1 MPQLFI
7 TTSWDDGHPLD
18 LRLAELL
25 ARYDLPGTF
34 YVPRRAEQ
42 TVMADAQLRELA
54 KAFEIGAHTLNHV
67 VLPEVADGV
76 AEREIRDSKTYL
88 EDLLGRPVPMFCFP
102 RGRFRAR
109 HVRMLTRAGF
119 LGARTTELFSLRPP
133 VRRDGIALLPT
144 SIQAYPHG
152 PVSYLRNFAR
162 RLAWGNLGCYL
173 QLNAG
178 RQWTRTAA
186 ALLGRAA
193 ERGGVFHLWGHSW
206 EVEAYNQ
213 WSQLEDVF
221 RFMNEQKP
229 GAQPL
234 SNGEICDSVSRGA
247 AGPGGEPGGRLEG

>member
-1 MPQLFI
+1 MTGFYI

-25 ARYDLPGTF
+25 ARYGLPGTF

-42 TVMADAQLRELA
+42 AVMADTQLRELA
-54 KAFEIGAHTLNHV
+54 KAFEIGAHTLSHV
-67 VLPEVADGV
+67 VLPGVADSV

-88 EDLLGRPVPMFCFP
+88 QDLLGRPVPMFCFP

-133 VRRDGIALLPT
+133 VHRDGIVLLPT

-162 RLAWGNLGCYL
+162 RFAWANFRCYVQVSEGRAWG
-173 QLNAG
+173 
-178 RQWTRTAA
+178 RTAA
-186 ALLGRAA
+186 ALLNYAA
-193 ERGGVFHLWGHSW
+193 NRGGVFHLWGHSW
-206 EVEAYNQ
+206 EIEACNQ
-213 WSQLEDVF
+213 WRQLEDVF
-221 RFMNEQKP
+221 RLVNEQKP
-229 GAQPL
+229 NARFL
-234 SNGEICDSVSRGA
+234 SNGEICDSIRRS
-247 AGPGGEPGGRLEG
+247 AGPV

>member
-1 MPQLFI
+1 MPEFFI

-18 LRLAELL
+18 LRIAELL
-25 ARYDLPGTF
+25 ARYGLPGTF
-34 YVPRRAEQ
+34 YVPRRAAQAVITE
-42 TVMADAQLRELA
+42 AQLRELA
-54 KAFEIGAHTLNHV
+54 KAFEIGAHTVNHV
-67 VLPEVADGV
+67 VLPEVADSV
-76 AEREIRDSKTYL
+76 AEREIRDSKAYL
-88 EDLLGRPVPMFCFP
+88 EDLLGRPVRMFCFP

-109 HVRMLTRAGF
+109 HVRMLARAGF
-119 LGARTTELFSLRPP
+119 LGARTTELFSLRSP

-206 EVEAYNQ
+206 EIEAAGQ
-213 WSQLEDVF
+213 WDALQEVL
-221 RFMNEQKP
+221 KLTA
-229 GAQPL
+229 GY
-234 SNGEICDSVSRGA
+234 RGA
-247 AGPGGEPGGRLEG
+247 ASFVSNAELCAA